1 MRSRIDLAALLLAGA
16 ACAGAVAQDVP
27 RTCDNCATVMSIQR
41 TTEQEQWTA
50 LGTVTP
56 GLVSANSAGGE
67 EMRSAFAFGKDGSNK
82 GLVLIG
88 AAGGVVYSKRPN
100 AYDKPR
106 WDVTVKMDAGGTR
119 VLQQRYEPLLHE
131 GDRVRIYGTQLDLI

>member
-1 MRSRIDLAALLLAGA
+1 MRCRIDLALLVVLAAAGA
-16 ACAGAVAQDVP
+16 GVAAQDIP
-27 RTCDNCATVMSIQR
+27 RVCDNCGTVTSIQR

-56 GLVSANSAGGE
+56 GLVSAQSAGGE
-67 EMRSAFAFGKDGSNK
+67 EMRSAFSFGKEGNR
-82 GLVLIG
+82 GIVLIG
-88 AAGGVVYSKRPN
+88 AAGGAVYSKRPN

-106 WDVTVKMDAGGTR
+106 WDVTVKLDGGATR
-119 VLQQRYEPLLHE
+119 VIQQRYEPLIHE